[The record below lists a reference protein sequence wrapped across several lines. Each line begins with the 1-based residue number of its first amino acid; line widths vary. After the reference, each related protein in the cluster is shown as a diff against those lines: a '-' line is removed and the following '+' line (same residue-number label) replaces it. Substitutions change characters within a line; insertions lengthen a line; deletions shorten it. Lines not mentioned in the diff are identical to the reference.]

1 MTIWTVVLV
10 KWVEGAGCERLL
22 QGFISCICSQLM
34 LLLSVK
40 RSSGTQTGAL
50 GALVISGHLKEA
62 WGTLPGWTLHQSHQ
76 SDLTVLLSTASVADK
91 CAAVRKMRIGKSKVS
106 WGEASIAALMFSSYL
121 SIISWLSSSRS
132 YLRKVWADKTFLK
145 IYGFSYD
152 SNGHL
157 MRNKCNTTAYFSVC
171 GRLRRIKQVLL
182 TWVAGVR
189 STGNCPFTWLSFS
202 ASDVSDSFLTLSTVA
217 KLLHVTVGRDVP
229 LPCSQA
235 DPVQPP
241 FGCLQPTCYEG
252 STSFGNL
259 FSFHCCH
266 VSKLHMLP
274 SGGWAEVC
282 CLSVLSWSWH
292 LKGGKRRKVGSL
304 RLFPAMCS

>member
-1 MTIWTVVLV
+1 M
-10 KWVEGAGCERLL
+10 
-22 QGFISCICSQLM
+22 QS
-34 LLLSVK
+34 
-40 RSSGTQTGAL
+40 GAL

-145 IYGFSYD
+145 IYGFSFD

-182 TWVAGVR
+182 TWVAGVM
-189 STGNCPFTWLSFS
+189 STGNSAPSRGYPSLPQTSLIPFSHCPLLQSFCMSQWEEMCPFLAAKQIQCSLPLGASSPLAMRAPPALGISFPFTAAMSPNFICYPVVVGLRS
-202 ASDVSDSFLTLSTVA
+202 AVCL
-217 KLLHVTVGRDVP
+217 
-229 LPCSQA
+229 CSLG
-235 DPVQPP
+235 P
-241 FGCLQPTCYEG
+241 GT
-252 STSFGNL
+252 
-259 FSFHCCH
+259 
-266 VSKLHMLP
+266 
-274 SGGWAEVC
+274 
-282 CLSVLSWSWH
+282 
-292 LKGGKRRKVGSL
+292 
-304 RLFPAMCS
+304 